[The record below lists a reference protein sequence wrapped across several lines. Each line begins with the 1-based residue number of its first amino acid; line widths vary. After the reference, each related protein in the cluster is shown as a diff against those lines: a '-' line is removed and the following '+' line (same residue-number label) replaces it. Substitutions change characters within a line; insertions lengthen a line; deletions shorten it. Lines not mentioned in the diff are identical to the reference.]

1 MAKFGFLGI
10 LLISIVLFGSCS
22 NNIGRKAQVEQPSP
36 AAAEKTTLHKPY
48 GSYLAGR
55 VAHLRRDFNKAS
67 DYYIEALKTD
77 PDNPELVSRLYL
89 LLVSKGRIDEAATYA
104 SQAWENGDR
113 NSFIQIVLAVNELK
127 KGHYDQV
134 GPILKK
140 TTNPVYNSFIN
151 PLLNAWAEAGMNN
164 PDRALAHL
172 EVLKKEPGFRAL
184 YHFHRGMINDYFNR
198 TRDAQTDYEVIVNE
212 EQLEMS
218 FRALQIIS
226 NFYLRTDQKD
236 KAVSIVNKYNDEKLL
251 AEMLA
256 KLQQNVAAAKISE
269 VKPII
274 KTPSEG
280 AAEALFSIAATLRQ
294 GVGGIDLAH
303 MFIAMSIYENP
314 HYDLAKL
321 LLADVLENREMYA
334 DANEVYDTI
343 GKDSEAYYTVQL
355 KKANN
360 LVLTQDYAAAELL
373 LKSIALDSDNYQLY
387 FNIGDILRVKNKP
400 EEAIEYY
407 EKALEKLSNTQS
419 QHWILYYALGV
430 AYEQDNQWNKAEKA
444 FRKAAELSDNH
455 YLVLN
460 YLGYSWLRRGQNID
474 EAFTMIVN
482 AYNQAPNDSNVND
495 SLGWALYNL
504 GYYRMSLN
512 YLEKA
517 AEADPSN
524 AVISD
529 HLGDAYWFNN
539 RKNEAGF
546 QWRHALR
553 LKDDSKELDKDL
565 VQKKIK
571 KGLKKEPSLSYNQ
584 ETIEKQIRLIQKNED

>member
-10 LLISIVLFGSCS
+10 LLVSIALFGSCS
-22 NNIGRKAQVEQPSP
+22 NYIRKQPPAQPPVVET
-36 AAAEKTTLHKPY
+36 AKNELRKPY

-55 VAHLRRDFNKAS
+55 VAHLRRDFSKAS
-67 DYYIEALKTD
+67 DYYIESLKTD
-77 PDNPELVSRLYL
+77 PNNPELISRLYL
-89 LLVSKGRIDEAATYA
+89 LLVSKGRVDEAADYA
-104 SQAWENGDR
+104 KQAWDNGDK
-113 NSFIQIVLAVNELK
+113 NSFIQVIIAVNELK
-127 KGHYDQV
+127 KGNYQQV
-134 GPILKK
+134 PEILKK
-140 TTNPVYNSFIN
+140 TTNPVYSEFIN
-151 PLLNAWAEAGMNN
+151 PLINAWAYAGMNN
-164 PDRALAHL
+164 PDKALAQL
-172 EVLKKEPGFRAL
+172 DKLKKDSSFRAL

-198 TRDAQTDYEVIVNE
+198 SRDAQADYEVIVNE

-218 FRALQIIS
+218 FRSLQIIS
-226 NFYLRTDQKD
+226 NFYLRTGQKD
-236 KAVSIVNKYNDEKLL
+236 KAVTIVNKYNDEKLL

-256 KLQQNVAAAKISE
+256 KLQKNVSKTKPEKAEKIINS
-269 VKPII
+269 PNN
-274 KTPSEG
+274 G

-294 GVGGIDLAH
+294 GVGGMDLAH

-314 HYDLAKL
+314 KYDLAKL
-321 LLADVLENREMYA
+321 LLADILENREMYA
-334 DANEVYDTI
+334 DANDVYDTI
-343 GKDSEAYYTVQL
+343 GKESEAYYTVQL

-360 LVLTQDYAAAELL
+360 LVLLQDYASAELL

-387 FNIGDILRVKNKP
+387 FNIGDILRAKNKP

-407 EKALEKLSNTQS
+407 EKALEKLPKIES

-430 AYEQDNQWNKAEKA
+430 SYEQNNQWKKAEKA
-444 FRKAAELSDNH
+444 FKEALKLSDNH

-460 YLGYSWLRRGQNID
+460 YLGYSWLRRGENID
-474 EAFTMIVN
+474 DAFTMIVN

-517 AEADPSN
+517 AEMDPSN
-524 AVISD
+524 AVICD
-529 HLGDAYWFNN
+529 HLGNAYWFNN

-553 LKDDSKELDKDL
+553 LKDETNELNKDI

-571 KGLKKEPSLSYNQ
+571 EGLKKEPQLSYNQ
-584 ETIEKQIRLIQKNED
+584 ENIEKQIRQIQKSDD

>member
-10 LLISIVLFGSCS
+10 LLVSIALFGSCS
-22 NNIGRKAQVEQPSP
+22 NNIGRKAQIEEQAP
-36 AAAEKTTLHKPY
+36 AVSEKTTPQKSY

-67 DYYIEALKTD
+67 DYYIEALKID
-77 PDNPELVSRLYL
+77 PNNPELVSRLYL
-89 LLVSKGRIDEAATYA
+89 LLVSKGRIDEAAVYA
-104 SQAWENGDR
+104 QKAWDNGDR
-113 NSFIQIVLAVNELK
+113 NSFIQVVMAVDALK
-127 KGHYDQV
+127 QGNYSQV
-134 GPILKK
+134 APILKK
-140 TTNPVYNSFIN
+140 TTNPVYNEFIN
-151 PLLNAWAEAGMNN
+151 PLLNAWAEVGMNN
-164 PDRALAHL
+164 PDQALAQL
-172 EVLKKEPGFRAL
+172 DKLKKEPSFRAL

-218 FRALQIIS
+218 FRALQVIS

-236 KAVSIVNKYNDEKLL
+236 KAVTIANKYNDEKLL

-256 KLQQNVAAAKISE
+256 KLQKNVASAKMSNT
-269 VKPII
+269 KKII
-274 KTPSEG
+274 QTPNEG

-314 HYDLAKL
+314 KYDLAKL
-321 LLADVLENREMYA
+321 LLADILENREMYA
-334 DANEVYDTI
+334 DANDVYDTI

-407 EKALEKLSNTQS
+407 EKALEKLSNPES

-430 AYEQDNQWNKAEKA
+430 AYEQDNQWKKAENSFKKA
-444 FRKAAELSDNH
+444 LELSDNH
-455 YLVLN
+455 YMVLN
-460 YLGYSWLRRGQNID
+460 YLGYSWLRRGENID

-504 GYYRMSLN
+504 GYYRMSIN

-524 AVISD
+524 AVICD

-553 LKDDSKELDKDL
+553 LKDDSKELNKDT
-565 VQKKIK
+565 VQKKIQE
-571 KGLKKEPSLSYNQ
+571 GLKQEPKLTYNQ
-584 ETIEKQIRLIQKNED
+584 EVIEKQIRLIQKSDD